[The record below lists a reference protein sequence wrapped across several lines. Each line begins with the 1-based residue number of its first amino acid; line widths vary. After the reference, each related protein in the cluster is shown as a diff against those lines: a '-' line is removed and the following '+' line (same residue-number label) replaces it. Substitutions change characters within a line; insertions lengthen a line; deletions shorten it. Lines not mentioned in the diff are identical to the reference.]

1 MLELILRIL
10 DFSLSILKP
19 ILVDVTLITVVRFES
34 AAGCEKAALGHLKIP
49 AHPIVSTFSSGF
61 HFFSG
66 PLCFSIQSME
76 SKYRYGRESY
86 SLWLEQLLRSPS

>member
-10 DFSLSILKP
+10 DFSLSIVKP
-19 ILVDVTLITVVRFES
+19 ILVDVALITVVRFES
-34 AAGCEKAALGHLKIP
+34 AAGCEKAVLGHLKIP
-49 AHPIVSTFSSGF
+49 AHPIVSTFSPGF

-76 SKYRYGRESY
+76 SKYRYRRESY
-86 SLWLEQLLRSPS
+86 SL